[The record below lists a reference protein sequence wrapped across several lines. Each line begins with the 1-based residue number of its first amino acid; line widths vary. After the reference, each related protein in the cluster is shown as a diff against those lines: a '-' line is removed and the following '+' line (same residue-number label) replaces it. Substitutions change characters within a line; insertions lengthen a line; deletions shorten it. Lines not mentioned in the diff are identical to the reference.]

1 MTAFLIVDDHPLF
14 REAIQIA
21 VRAVAPNA
29 DIHEAT
35 ELAAAI
41 DMIAERRLGYDLALV
56 DLTLPDTTGFDG
68 IALLRRKFPSLPVLV
83 ISAHDDAAIVRD
95 ALALGAAGFVSK
107 SSPKNEI
114 AKAISTVLAG
124 GTWPTAP
131 SRAASVR
138 APGAGDDVASRLS
151 SLTPQQLRVLQM
163 LRQGKLNKQIAH
175 ELDVGETTVKAHVSE
190 ILRKLGVFSRTQAV
204 IEASRIDPAQLNE
217 ATSAPTLRR

>member
-1 MTAFLIVDDHPLF
+1 MTTFLIVDDHPLF

-83 ISAHDDAAIVRD
+83 VSAHDDAAIVRD

-107 SSPKNEI
+107 SAPKNEI
-114 AKAISTVLAG
+114 AKAISTVLSG

-131 SRAASVR
+131 VR
-138 APGAGDDVASRLS
+138 VAPARTAGGDDVASRLS

-204 IEASRIDPAQLNE
+204 IEAARIDPAQFSE
-217 ATSAPTLRR
+217 PTSAPTLRR

>member
-1 MTAFLIVDDHPLF
+1 MTTFLIVDDHPLF

-83 ISAHDDAAIVRD
+83 VSAHDDAAIVRD

-107 SSPKNEI
+107 SAPKNEI
-114 AKAISTVLAG
+114 AKAISTVLSG

-131 SRAASVR
+131 ARAAPAR
-138 APGAGDDVASRLS
+138 AQGGDDVASRLS

-204 IEASRIDPAQLNE
+204 IEAARIDPAQFSE
-217 ATSAPTLRR
+217 PTSAPTLRR